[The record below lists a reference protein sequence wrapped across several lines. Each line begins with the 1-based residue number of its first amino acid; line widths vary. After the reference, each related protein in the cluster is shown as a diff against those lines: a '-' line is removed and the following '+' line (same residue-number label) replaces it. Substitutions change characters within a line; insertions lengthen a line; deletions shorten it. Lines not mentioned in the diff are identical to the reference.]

1 MKDYA
6 ITYEVTVFTTGH
18 DKKHAELKADMLIN
32 RADSGYADTSICI
45 NKMIKTAIAEEYI

>member
-6 ITYEVTVFTTGH
+6 ITYQVTVFTTGH

-32 RADSGYADTSICI
+32 RADSGYADTTVCI
-45 NKMIKTAIAEEYI
+45 DKMVKSKIAEEYM

>member
-6 ITYEVTVFTTGH
+6 ITYKVTVFTTGH
-18 DKKHAELKADMLIN
+18 DKKHAEQKADMLIN

-45 NKMIKTAIAEEYI
+45 DKMISTKIAEEYM

>member
-6 ITYEVTVFTTGH
+6 ITYRVTVFTTGH

-45 NKMIKTAIAEEYI
+45 DKMISTKIAEEYM